1 MPSNLAAI
9 VLNRELSSKRNYR
22 PSIELLLES
31 SYFTNSDRKHLAEDF
46 PLNDTGQPHFCER
59 TMNSIPVFYLLLHE
73 VRIAPMLFLSL
84 QYLISSSFTM
94 ENHRVDHPLHIIFHF
109 SNYFNHPIDSF
120 SRINSGIANCSISF
134 ISSQHD
140 HILS

>member
-46 PLNDTGQPHFCER
+46 PLNDTGQLFSLYDQCI
-59 TMNSIPVFYLLLHE
+59 SFLVFYLHLEEKLIALVSFFCLHSLLIHSFNTDASSPLS
-73 VRIAPMLFLSL
+73 VTQHVSLSKQSQPSDCFICKKFVILRRLRIAPPLSYLFV
-84 QYLISSSFTM
+84 I
-94 ENHRVDHPLHIIFHF
+94 
-109 SNYFNHPIDSF
+109 
-120 SRINSGIANCSISF
+120 
-134 ISSQHD
+134 
-140 HILS
+140 